1 MADTDIQESSPS
13 PESSPAPEAAQQ
25 QQAPE
30 AAAEAALSPQE
41 QYDALN
47 DKYLRMLADT
57 ENFKKRVARER
68 GEERSYAAQ
77 ETILA
82 VLPLAD
88 NLGLA
93 LQAAKK
99 ANESGPLVK
108 GVELSLRQFE
118 DILRRLG
125 VESVP
130 AEIGKPFDPNLH
142 QALFQEEHPEMEEG
156 SILEVMQKGY
166 KIGDRLIRPAMIK
179 VSRKP

>member
-1 MADTDIQESSPS
+1 MSDTDIEESLPPVSPEDVQQESA
-13 PESSPAPEAAQQ
+13 PAP
-25 QQAPE
+25 
-30 AAAEAALSPQE
+30 AAEEAPGLQE
-41 QYDALN
+41 QFDALN

-68 GEERSYAAQ
+68 TEERNYAAQ

-99 ANESGPLVK
+99 NPEGSSDTLVK
-108 GVELSLRQFE
+108 GVELSLRHFE
-118 DILRRLG
+118 DILRRMG
-125 VESVP
+125 VEVIP
-130 AEIGKPFDPNLH
+130 AETGKPFDPNLH
-142 QALFQEEHPEMEEG
+142 QALFQEEHAEFDDG
-156 SILEVMQKGY
+156 SVLDVMQKGY
-166 KIGDRLIRPAMIK
+166 RIGDRVIRPAMVK